1 MNSNESEKYVE
12 MILGF
17 VLGTLAIAFG
27 YLLFANGCNFMF
39 PSASSISSCR
49 LIGSNFGLA
58 GIVLIL
64 MGALVVIA
72 SLAVLI
78 RGKH

>member
-12 MILGF
+12 VVLGF
-17 VLGTLAIAFG
+17 ALGTLAIAFG
-27 YLLFANGCNFMF
+27 YLPFANGCNFVV

-49 LIGSNFGLA
+49 LVGSNFGLA

-64 MGALVVIA
+64 MRAIAVIA
-72 SLAVLI
+72 SIAVL
-78 RGKH
+78 RSRKH